1 MNFRHI
7 SLLTIVIAVFLL
19 AACTATDTTR
29 STGQVIDDS
38 AMAAEIKTRLAA
50 DSLTDGL
57 DIDVEVDR
65 DRVQLNGFVESAAER
80 DRAIE
85 IARSVAGNRAVDH
98 NLEITE
104 GQRTAGEYIDDKT
117 LITKVNAAL
126 ADDQVASS
134 LDIDV
139 EVNRGEVTLGGF
151 VDSETQR
158 QAAIDTVRNVSGV
171 RNIVNNLKIRG

>member
-1 MNFRHI
+1 MNFKHI
-7 SLLTIVIAVFLL
+7 SLLTIVIAAFLL
-19 AACTATDTTR
+19 AACAATETTR

-50 DSLTDGL
+50 DPLTDAL

-65 DRVQLNGFVESAAER
+65 DRVQLNGFVQSAAER

-85 IARSVAGNRAVDH
+85 IARSVAGNRPVNH
-98 NLEITE
+98 NLEITA

-151 VDSETQR
+151 VKNETER
-158 QAAIDTVRNVSGV
+158 QAAINTVRNVSGV
-171 RNIVNNLKIRG
+171 KKVINNLKIR